1 MLTKKIFVLHI
12 RQERESQLSNFS
24 FLKKVV
30 LIKQRG
36 GFVLIEFIWL
46 IVFAITLILEI
57 CTVQL
62 VSVWFCVGAFF
73 AEIAKLLGCTPII
86 QFVIF
91 ISISCVLLALFYPF
105 VRKSLKKKVSNLNA
119 SKVVGKKGKV
129 VQKIDNT
136 SGEGQVK
143 VEGEIWSAKSQSG
156 EIISENET
164 VYVEKIEGVKLIVQ
178 KYN

>member
-1 MLTKKIFVLHI
+1 MLTKKIYVPHI
-12 RQERESQLSNFS
+12 HQEKELQLNNFS

-46 IVFAITLILEI
+46 IVFAIAFVLEI

-62 VSVWFCVGAFF
+62 VSIWFCVGAFF
-73 AEIAKLLGCTPII
+73 AEIAKLLGCTSVV

-91 ISISCVLLALFYPF
+91 ISISCILLVLFYPF
-105 VRKSLKKKVSNLNA
+105 VRKSLKKKTFNFNA
-119 SKVVGKKGKV
+119 GKVVGKNAIV

-156 EIISENET
+156 EIIPENET
-164 VYVEKIEGVKLIVQ
+164 VYVEKIEGVKLIV
-178 KYN
+178 KKL